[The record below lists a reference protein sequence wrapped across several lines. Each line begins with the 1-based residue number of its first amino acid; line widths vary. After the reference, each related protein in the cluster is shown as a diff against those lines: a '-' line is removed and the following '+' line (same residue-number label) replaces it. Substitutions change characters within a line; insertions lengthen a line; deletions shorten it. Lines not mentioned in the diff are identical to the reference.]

1 MERRPSGWVVYT
13 LVLCLAGVLA
23 YSFAAANSEGELT
36 YAMHVTLPPV
46 WFDPGENT
54 GIISPKMIQYGK
66 QEAESDPKNP
76 GDGQLPHHLLSVRSA
91 IARNSTPA
99 RGACCSG

>member
-1 MERRPSGWVVYT
+1 MERRLSCCVVYT
-13 LVLCLAGVLA
+13 VVLCLVGALA

-54 GIISPKMIQYGK
+54 GII
-66 QEAESDPKNP
+66 
-76 GDGQLPHHLLSVRSA
+76 
-91 IARNSTPA
+91 
-99 RGACCSG
+99 